1 MLFRSVSSE
10 HGRMP
15 SQSTFGPGANGGEAA
30 SVRPRSSIEST
41 GSGTAVAPVP
51 SSNSRSSSEKSK
63 AKKLFGRISVD
74 KDGGS
79 GHAHTGS
86 GRNSL
91 DFGHRRSNSVMSNGK
106 RSVSAAGEAASSSPS
121 EVRIYELVVFLSSGA
136 SCLFVLGGV

>member
-1 MLFRSVSSE
+1 MQSKTTATKLRKSKSFQRNVSAD

-15 SQSTFGPGANGGEAA
+15 SQGTFGPPATNGEAI

-51 SSNSRSSSEKSK
+51 SANSRSSSEKSK

-106 RSVSAAGEAASSSPS
+106 RSVSAADDTASSSPC
-121 EVRIYELVVFLSSGA
+121 EVSV
-136 SCLFVLGGV
+136 